1 MASIIISTTIP
12 KELHK
17 KAKRANLKWSHA
29 LRFGIIK
36 LLNIE
41 EGEDLAGTNADINAL
56 REEIKKT
63 QITMQ
68 RHIDA
73 RVKLMAEVEE
83 LKDAKR

>member
-12 KELHK
+12 QELHE

-36 LLNIE
+36 LLKIE
-41 EGEDLAGTNADINAL
+41 EGDDLAETNTDINEL
-56 REEIKKT
+56 RKDLEKMKL
-63 QITMQ
+63 TMQ

-73 RVKLMAEVEE
+73 RIKLMGDVER
-83 LKDAKR
+83 LKDGKS

>member
-12 KELHK
+12 QELHE

-36 LLNIE
+36 LLKIE
-41 EGEDLAGTNADINAL
+41 EGDDLAETNTDINEL
-56 REEIKKT
+56 RKDIQKMKL
-63 QITMQ
+63 TMQ

-73 RVKLMAEVEE
+73 RIKLMGDVER
-83 LKDAKR
+83 LKDGKS